1 MTDPGSTDTAQ
12 ASTLCTACGLCCM
25 GALHKAAALQPGEI
39 PGARAIGLPV
49 LPERPAFSLP
59 CPHFTGSACAIYEQ
73 RPRACV
79 NYRCQQLK
87 DLDAGITDLDGAL
100 VHVRAA
106 KAMMEALQALLPE
119 ALRRHSARSLLADEA
134 TLARELSGLPQ
145 RQRMELR
152 LMLTALQLYFDKHF
166 RGDKEEKALA
176 ILGLEEVGPAA

>member
-25 GALHKAAALQPGEI
+25 GALHKAAALQPGEV

-87 DLDAGITDLDGAL
+87 NLDAGLTDLDGAL
-100 VHVRAA
+100 VHVRTA
-106 KAMMEALQALLPE
+106 KAMLERLQASLPE
-119 ALRRHSARSLLADEA
+119 ALRHRSARSLLADETA
-134 TLARELSGLPQ
+134 LAGELADVPE
-145 RQRMELR
+145 RHRMELR

-166 RGDKEEKALA
+166 RGEKDEKALA
-176 ILGLEEVGPAA
+176 ILGLEEVEPPA